1 MRPCVFSLTSPIQR
15 SPAWPQGK
23 AVPKAVDRR
32 YSARYVWAW
41 APPGGQQCAGDS
53 GSDKGSAQ
61 HYYINVIFWQ
71 SGNYG
76 RTPCHAQTENRL
88 RVDAKKPGEPG
99 FLDTGFAVTYS
110 AGRMFAACLPFGPV
124 TMSKVT
130 FWFSA
135 RVLKPLP

>member
-1 MRPCVFSLTSPIQR
+1 MPIVEMRGVSRIYR
-15 SPAWPQGK
+15 SGDHILHALDNVDLSIDAGK
-23 AVPKAVDRR
+23 FV
-32 YSARYVWAW
+32 
-41 APPGGQQCAGDS
+41 
-53 GSDKGSAQ
+53 
-61 HYYINVIFWQ
+61 VILGQ

-76 RTPCHAQTENRL
+76 RTPCHAQPENRL